1 MLSWVPVLLRH
12 ARVYLGLALVFALC
26 AGGIAVKIADVIIG
40 NAGAAQHIANARAQA
55 DALSGLTIESRLMG
69 AAVQLGQ
76 FAPELKALLRD
87 PAIGTADAERLIE
100 QVRQTF
106 NADDILVV
114 DSSGKIVAYKN
125 VDVSIN
131 GRGRDISK
139 RPYFQQAL
147 TGHENVYPAV
157 GGNTGKRGLYF
168 AAPVTENFGR
178 GGKITG
184 VIAIKIGMDR
194 VDDLLAKTAWPV
206 ALISPQGVVMASNRP
221 GWLFHIAGKAGDG
234 LREKLAESKQF
245 GDTFTNRAPE
255 PLPFGSSDK
264 FAYFD
269 GHSFALVQ
277 LDIPWNDPIGDWRL
291 IALANM
297 DAWVPM
303 ADRIGFFL
311 VGFVSSLLLLMWFW
325 SYTKTG
331 AVLLELTDVMT
342 EISTGRLDLHV
353 PHSARTDAIGSMAK
367 AVEILRKNSISQREL
382 QIQQDALFGELRE
395 MAHSVFRALDLISG
409 DTTNIGAGTQDLSVR
424 TDAQAR
430 TLQKTLAA
438 LEEISKAVHANAAA
452 SQQALTLA
460 TDALANSRQGTSAV
474 ENVIRS
480 MTDIHDASRQV
491 TDIIQ
496 VIDEISFQT
505 KLLSLNAAVEAARA
519 GEAGKGFAVVAQEVR
534 MLADRSRQASQRI
547 RDLIARS
554 TGYVSQGVLV
564 SNQAGESLSLIL
576 QSVQTVAELMPAIAR
591 ASSDQA
597 MSLSGIENA
606 VAELDGSTRKNAALV
621 DQNAR
626 AVHALAERAADVA
639 RLVEKFA
646 D

>member
-26 AGGIAVKIADVIIG
+26 AGGIAVKIADMIIG

-106 NADDILVV
+106 NADDSRVV

-194 VDDLLAKTAWPV
+194 VDDLLAKTAWP
-206 ALISPQGVVMASNRP
+206 
-221 GWLFHIAGKAGDG
+221 
-234 LREKLAESKQF
+234 AESKQF

-277 LDIPWNDPIGDWRL
+277 LDIPWNDPSGDWRL

>member
-1 MLSWVPVLLRH
+1 V
-12 ARVYLGLALVFALC
+12 
-26 AGGIAVKIADVIIG
+26 GGIALKIADAVIG

-55 DALSGLTIESRLMG
+55 DALAGLTIESRLMG
-69 AAVQLGQ
+69 AAMQIGQ
-76 FAPELKALLRD
+76 FAPELKTLLHD
-87 PAIGTADAERLIE
+87 PLTGIADADRLIE
-100 QVRQTF
+100 QVRQAF
-106 NADDILVV
+106 NADDALVV
-114 DSSGKIVAYKN
+114 DSSGKIIAYKN
-125 VDVSIN
+125 VDISIN
-131 GRGRDISK
+131 GRGRDVSK
-139 RPYFQQAL
+139 RPYFLQAI

-157 GGNTGKRGLYF
+157 GSNTGKRGLYF

-178 GGKITG
+178 FGKIIG

-194 VDDLLAKTAWPV
+194 VDDLLAKTTWPV

-221 GWLFHIAGKAGDG
+221 DWLFHVAGKSGDG
-234 LREKLAESKQF
+234 LARDLAESKQF
-245 GDTFTNRAPE
+245 GDVFANHAPE
-255 PLPFGSSDK
+255 PLPFGPNENI
-264 FAYFD
+264 AHFD
-269 GHSFALVQ
+269 CHPFALVQ
-277 LDIPWNDPIGDWRL
+277 FAIPWNDPGGDWRL

-297 DAWVPM
+297 DAWVPL

-311 VGFVSSLLLLMWFW
+311 VGFAGCSLLLIWFW

-342 EISTGRLDLHV
+342 EISTGRLDTHV
-353 PHSARTDAIGSMAK
+353 PHSARADAIGAMAK
-367 AVEILRKNSISQREL
+367 AVEILRKNSISQLEL
-382 QIQQDALFGELRE
+382 QVQQDALSGELRE

-409 DTTNIGAGTQDLSVR
+409 DTTNIGAGTRDLSLR

-430 TLQKTLAA
+430 TLKQTLAT

-460 TDALANSRQGTSAV
+460 TDALANSRNGSGAV

-519 GEAGKGFAVVAQEVR
+519 GDAGKGFAVVAQEVR

-554 TGYVSQGVLV
+554 TGHVSQGVLV

-576 QSVQTVAELMPAIAR
+576 QSVQTVAELMPTIAR

-597 MSLSGIENA
+597 DRLSGIENA

-621 DQNAR
+621 EENAR
-626 AVHALAERAADVA
+626 AVQALAARATDVA

>member
-1 MLSWVPVLLRH
+1 MLLRH
-12 ARVYLGLALVFALC
+12 RRAYFGLGLGLALC
-26 AGGIAVKIADVIIG
+26 AGGIALKIADVIIG
-40 NAGAAQHIANARAQA
+40 NAGAAQHISNARAQA
-55 DALSGLTIESRLMG
+55 DALAGLTIESRLMG
-69 AAVQLGQ
+69 AAMQIGQ
-76 FAPELKALLRD
+76 FAPEIKALLRD
-87 PAIGTADAERLIE
+87 PSSGQADADRLIE

-106 NADDILVV
+106 NADDVLVG
-114 DSSGKIVAYKN
+114 DSSGKIIAYKN
-125 VDVSIN
+125 VDTSIN
-131 GRGRDISK
+131 GRGRDVSK
-139 RPYFQQAL
+139 RPYFQQAIRAQ
-147 TGHENVYPAV
+147 ENVYPAI
-157 GGNTGKRGLYF
+157 GSNSGKRGLYF
-168 AAPVTENFGR
+168 AAPVTADFGR
-178 GGKITG
+178 GGKPTG

-194 VDDLLAKTAWPV
+194 IDDLLAKAPWPV
-206 ALISPQGVVMASNRP
+206 VLISPQGVAMASNRP
-221 GWLFHIAGKAGDG
+221 DWLFHIAGQKGDG
-234 LREKLAESKQF
+234 LARDLAESKQF
-245 GDTFTNRAPE
+245 GDVFANHAPE
-255 PLPFGSSDK
+255 PLPFSPTENI
-264 FAYFD
+264 AHFD
-269 GHSFALVQ
+269 GHPFALVQ
-277 LDIPWNDPIGDWRL
+277 LAIPWNDPGGDWRL
-291 IALANM
+291 IALVNM
-297 DAWVPM
+297 DAWVPLG
-303 ADRIGFFL
+303 DRIGFFL
-311 VGFVSSLLLLMWFW
+311 VGFVGCSLLLIWFW

-342 EISTGRLDLHV
+342 EISTGRLDMHV
-353 PHSARTDAIGSMAK
+353 PHSGRDDAIGAMAK
-367 AVEILRKNSISQREL
+367 SVEILRKNSISQREL
-382 QIQQDALFGELRE
+382 QIHQDALSAELRD

-409 DTTNIGAGTQDLSVR
+409 DTTNIGAGTRDLSHR
-424 TDAQAR
+424 TDAQAA
-430 TLQKTLAA
+430 TLKQTLAT
-438 LEEISKAVHANAAA
+438 LEEISQAVHANAAA
-452 SQQALTLA
+452 SQQALMLA
-460 TDALANSRQGTSAV
+460 TDALANSRNGSAAV
-474 ENVIRS
+474 ENVMRS

-597 MSLSGIENA
+597 DRLSGIENA

-621 DQNAR
+621 DENAHAVQALAAR
-626 AVHALAERAADVA
+626 ASDVA